1 MKPNIWSYFVS
12 TMLILVPTAY
22 CYTSHVWSRA
32 GTTVDLG
39 KDGFTA
45 SVSDWHYLLQIT
57 APHPSS
63 GLVYA
68 RGDYPDRSSSILAR
82 AQDKDGRGSWGFRI
96 SHTSEIMTEDCIS
109 QGLLNYRW
117 PYMAYDLKLKQVPK
131 MDGAR
136 DTGLD
141 DSDLAAGTL
150 HNCSFV
156 KDGTVYQISVIRIGS
171 KIVTPKKLVF
181 TLGGQVRFSLCGDK
195 EAYKATSSPVSDII
209 EPLNNTRISAT
220 SPVAAG
226 AASNTYD
233 APSTK
238 TNSVI
243 FNSEDILY
251 DLRALNLSEGQVMTA
266 TCRSSRYD
274 NVRLNMQAFMNSKR
288 MTIRKSMQENDTSL
302 SARENLIYSNGEME
316 ASEAENRLVKST
328 SEKEVEQRPSSGKG
342 KLDLTSDQ
350 QTITL
355 GPGQKEVV
363 IIALY
368 SLSGSCVKHEG
379 LEKKVPSSDEIQT
392 YLGVREQSPQ
402 CTAKLWTE
410 AYNADYGF
418 EEDDSTEDSEVH
430 AIARCVERI
439 IAVSSIPAEFMAHRL
454 RQPGTPD
461 AKGLNVIRVKEL
473 EKNTAAS
480 LETAGTT
487 ANDIQTGSS
496 EKSKHSNGSEEPTAE
511 PPEGSKPEL
520 EINPLTEAEEI
531 QVLSREDGLK
541 DEANTKL
548 IPLIENIM
556 TLDGVDFESM
566 L

>member
-1 MKPNIWSYFVS
+1 MLLS
-12 TMLILVPTAY
+12 TQDRTCLLP
-22 CYTSHVWSRA
+22 S
-32 GTTVDLG
+32 
-39 KDGFTA
+39 
-45 SVSDWHYLLQIT
+45 HYLSCLPLHISPFQLLT
-57 APHPSS
+57 
-63 GLVYA
+63 LV
-68 RGDYPDRSSSILAR
+68 ILATYLYSLHLPYIYIETLELHSKSSR
-82 AQDKDGRGSWGFRI
+82 SLNSPTLA
-96 SHTSEIMTEDCIS
+96 
-109 QGLLNYRW
+109 LLHI
-117 PYMAYDLKLKQVPK
+117 
-131 MDGAR
+131 
-136 DTGLD
+136 GLD
-141 DSDLAAGTL
+141 DSDLVAGTL

-156 KDGTVYQISVIRIGS
+156 KDGTVYQISVIRISS

-209 EPLNNTRISAT
+209 EPLNNTRIPAT
-220 SPVAAG
+220 LPVAAG

-274 NVRLNMQAFMNSKR
+274 NVRLDMQAFMNGKR
-288 MTIRKSMQENDTSL
+288 MIIRKSMQDDTSL
-302 SARENLIYSNGEME
+302 STRENLICSNGEIE

-328 SEKEVEQRPSSGKG
+328 SEKEVEQRPSSAKG
-342 KLDLTSDQ
+342 KPDLTSDQ

-363 IIALY
+363 IIASY
-368 SLSGSCVKHEG
+368 SLSGSCIKHEG

-418 EEDDSTEDSEVH
+418 EEDDSTEDSEIH

-439 IAVSSIPAEFMAHRL
+439 IAVSSIPADFVAHRL

-461 AKGLNVIRVKEL
+461 GKGLNVIRVEEL

-480 LETAGTT
+480 LETARTT

-496 EKSKHSNGSEEPTAE
+496 ETSKHPNGREEPTPE
-511 PPEGSKPEL
+511 PPEGPKPEL
-520 EINPLTEAEEI
+520 EINPPTEAEEI
-531 QVLSREDGLK
+531 QVLGREDGLK

>member
-1 MKPNIWSYFVS
+1 
-12 TMLILVPTAY
+12 MLILVPTAY
-22 CYTSHVWSRA
+22 CYTSYVWSRA
-32 GTTVDLG
+32 GKTVDFG

-82 AQDKDGRGSWGFRI
+82 AQDQDGRGSWGFRI
-96 SHTSEIMTEDCIS
+96 SHTSEIMTEDCIG

-117 PYMAYDLKLKQVPK
+117 PYMAYNLKLKQVPK

-136 DTGLD
+136 DIVLD

-156 KDGTVYQISVIRIGS
+156 KDGTVYQISVIRTSS
-171 KIVTPKKLVF
+171 KMVTPKKLVF

-220 SPVAAG
+220 SP
-226 AASNTYD
+226 SNTYD
-233 APSTK
+233 ARSTK

-251 DLRALNLSEGQVMTA
+251 DLRAFNLSEGQVMTA

-274 NVRLNMQAFMNSKR
+274 NVRLDMQAFMNSKR
-288 MTIRKSMQENDTSL
+288 MTIRKSMQEDGTSL
-302 SARENLIYSNGEME
+302 STRENLICSNGEIE

-328 SEKEVEQRPSSGKG
+328 SEKGVEQRPSSAKG

-363 IIALY
+363 IIASY
-368 SLSGSCVKHEG
+368 SLSGSCIKHEG
-379 LEKKVPSSDEIQT
+379 LEKEVPSSDEIQT

-418 EEDDSTEDSEVH
+418 EEDGSTEDSEIH

-439 IAVSSIPAEFMAHRL
+439 IAVSSIPADFVAHRL

-461 AKGLNVIRVKEL
+461 AKGLNVTRVKES

-496 EKSKHSNGSEEPTAE
+496 ETSKHPNGREESTAE

-520 EINPLTEAEEI
+520 EINPPTEAEEI

>member
-1 MKPNIWSYFVS
+1 MSSVSRDEPPQENPKGDSVKDSSGLDWDWLSNNIEDS
-12 TMLILVPTAY
+12 Y
-22 CYTSHVWSRA
+22 CYTSHVLGCA
-32 GTTVDLG
+32 GKTVDFG

-96 SHTSEIMTEDCIS
+96 SHTSEIMTEDCIG

-117 PYMAYDLKLKQVPK
+117 PYMAYNLKLKQVPK
-131 MDGAR
+131 IDGAR
-136 DTGLD
+136 DIGLD
-141 DSDLAAGTL
+141 DSDLVAGTL

-156 KDGTVYQISVIRIGS
+156 KDGTVYQISVIRISS

-220 SPVAAG
+220 SPVAAS

-274 NVRLNMQAFMNSKR
+274 NVRLDVQAFMNSKR
-288 MTIRKSMQENDTSL
+288 MIIRKSMQDDTSL
-302 SARENLIYSNGEME
+302 STRENLICSNGEIE

-328 SEKEVEQRPSSGKG
+328 SEKEVEQRPSSAKG

-363 IIALY
+363 IIASY
-368 SLSGSCVKHEG
+368 SLSGSCIKHEG

-418 EEDDSTEDSEVH
+418 EEDDSTEDSEIH

-439 IAVSSIPAEFMAHRL
+439 IAVSSIPADFVAHRL

-461 AKGLNVIRVKEL
+461 GKGVNVIRVEEL

-480 LETAGTT
+480 LQEQQQMIFRLGVVKHPS
-487 ANDIQTGSS
+487 IQMG
-496 EKSKHSNGSEEPTAE
+496 EKNLHLNH
-511 PPEGSKPEL
+511 
-520 EINPLTEAEEI
+520 
-531 QVLSREDGLK
+531 QK
-541 DEANTKL
+541 DR
-548 IPLIENIM
+548 
-556 TLDGVDFESM
+556 SQS
-566 L
+566 

>member
-1 MKPNIWSYFVS
+1 
-12 TMLILVPTAY
+12 MLILVPTAY

-32 GTTVDLG
+32 GTTVDFG

-96 SHTSEIMTEDCIS
+96 SHTSEIMTEDCIG

-156 KDGTVYQISVIRIGS
+156 KDGTVYQISVIRTGS

-233 APSTK
+233 APSRK

-251 DLRALNLSEGQVMTA
+251 DLRALNLSEGQVMAA

-274 NVRLNMQAFMNSKR
+274 NVRLDMQAFMNSKR
-288 MTIRKSMQENDTSL
+288 MTIRKSMQEDDTSL
-302 SARENLIYSNGEME
+302 STKKNLICSNGEIE

-328 SEKEVEQRPSSGKG
+328 SEKEVEQKPSSGKG

-355 GPGQKEVV
+355 GPDQKEVV

-368 SLSGSCVKHEG
+368 SLSGSCVNHEG

-410 AYNADYGF
+410 AYDADYGF
-418 EEDDSTEDSEVH
+418 EEDDSTEDSEIH

-439 IAVSSIPAEFMAHRL
+439 IAVSSIPADFVAHSL

-461 AKGLNVIRVKEL
+461 AKGLNIIRVKES

-480 LETAGTT
+480 LETAGTA
-487 ANDIQTGSS
+487 ANDIRAGSS
-496 EKSKHSNGSEEPTAE
+496 ETSKHPDGREDPTAE
-511 PPEGSKPEL
+511 PPEGPKPEL
-520 EINPLTEAEEI
+520 EINPLTKVEEI
-531 QVLSREDGLK
+531 QVLSREDVLK